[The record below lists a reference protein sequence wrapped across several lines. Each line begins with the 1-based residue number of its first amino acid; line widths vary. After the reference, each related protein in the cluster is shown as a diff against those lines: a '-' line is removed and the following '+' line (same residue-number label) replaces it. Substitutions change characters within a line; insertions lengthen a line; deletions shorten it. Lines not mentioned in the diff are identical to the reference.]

1 MRALIVYAHPNPK
14 SFNHAILETAQEALR
29 DGGAEVRVRD
39 LYAEGWDPSLSAGDF
54 ESLLAGRVPD
64 DIAREQEA
72 VSWADT
78 LLMVFP
84 VWWFGPPAI
93 LKGWLDRVF
102 SVNFAYRSTDHGL
115 EGLLRG
121 RRALVISTSGADE
134 AAAGASGMIQSM
146 RTSLVEGTLRM
157 SGLAPVTYRNFYAV
171 PFVSDA
177 DRHAMLDEV
186 RRLVGGLSGMHPD
199 VGRFGVLHEQPPG
212 WSAAGAPP
220 EHLPGPY

>member
-14 SFNHAILETAQEALR
+14 SFNHAILETAQETLR
-29 DGGAEVRVRD
+29 EAGVEVRVRD
-39 LYAEGWDPSLSAGDF
+39 LYAERWDPSLSARDF
-54 ESLLAGRVPD
+54 ETLIGGRVPG

-78 LLMVFP
+78 LIMVFP

-115 EGLLRG
+115 EGLLKG
-121 RRALVISTSGADE
+121 RQALILSTSGADE
-134 AAAGASGMIQSM
+134 AAARASGMLEAI
-146 RTSLVEGTLRM
+146 RISLVEGTLRM
-157 SGLAPVTYRNFYAV
+157 SGFDPVTYHNFHAV

-177 DRHAMLDEV
+177 DRHAMLDDV
-186 RRLVGGLSGMHPD
+186 KRLVGGLSGTRP
-199 VGRFGVLHEQPPG
+199 GIGQFGALHDQPPG
-212 WSAAGAPP
+212 WSSVVAPP
-220 EHLPGPY
+220 EHQAGHY